1 MDSGELVSQGY
12 DPNVT
17 FDNINLPVASISVN
31 CDNSAM
37 DAVGQVFYR
46 SSDES
51 FSESRSVVYNTSLH
65 DPIIL
70 VLNPSFFEKKIISS
84 LRLDLTNVSGD
95 KIVCGEFVV
104 NPQVVYNLDVTR
116 LVVYV
121 GFFLAIVLYLF
132 RNIYMGFFLHTKYE
146 EKITYFIVIEILQV
160 VLFKSL
166 NVPLNDQYVVLK
178 LIILTAVSLSLSF
191 SLSYIDFSRFF
202 STVELGSS
210 KKESGGLLFIILVV
224 VTYFPVI
231 STTFFHHDDYLNYT
245 GLFQNIFPASVGTG
259 RIGAGLYVDMLYK
272 LTVETSYIG
281 RIVALSESC

>member
-1 MDSGELVSQGY
+1 MSKMNNLKVSYSECKNSLYLLCVLCVGLFAFDLFAFNQAFFIDKVIDLQEKRYSITDGTLYEFNMDSGELVSQGY

-178 LIILTAVSLSLSF
+178 LNNTH
-191 SLSYIDFSRFF
+191 R
-202 STVELGSS
+202 
-210 KKESGGLLFIILVV
+210 
-224 VTYFPVI
+224 
-231 STTFFHHDDYLNYT
+231 
-245 GLFQNIFPASVGTG
+245 
-259 RIGAGLYVDMLYK
+259 R
-272 LTVETSYIG
+272 
-281 RIVALSESC
+281 